1 MGRVPVANARL
12 YRRLAGEARR
22 LALLLEAAATALQ
35 NAADLSAPRSTIS
48 PASTCESAAPSPQ
61 DHSASVAAV
70 WRESAAISNHQ
81 QHGFERTDAHT
92 KRHLITAA
100 ASSSPASMEA
110 DTAFATVPDSD
121 SATHITSSA
130 AVCSATAESA
140 VRRFCD
146 WAEGVDRSSDIGGCA
161 SFSAVSTTSPLPTS
175 VSLNWLHAWLASM
188 AATVAVTSRDAA
200 AVSAPVVQPVQAHH
214 SLTGG
219 AAMTRE
225 RTKLPT
231 STSGRLSEVDMT
243 LANTVASC
251 IGLPSRFHWPS
262 ASPRTSLLTG
272 DTARGYSADHGG
284 SHRPAH
290 AALMLWPTA
299 MRTNSGHIA
308 PRPPTSLNSCGA
320 AALTALP
327 AVATAKEVF
336 AKASTRAP
344 TPSNTAT
351 DGGGA
356 LYSTTLEAYTVLL
369 HTARTQAVTR
379 GTDQHNAFA
388 SSESA
393 KQHSS
398 RLVLYCGDQ
407 CDALLVR
414 AAQLLGI
421 AYVRVTQTVAM
432 KRDLPLPEAH
442 STGTA
447 AAGDVSCSI
456 YNYAVDVRELQSR
469 LVEDVAAGLYP
480 LMVVGTFGSG
490 LSGSVDPLLVMG
502 EFCQR
507 FGVWFHIDAS
517 HGGTAL
523 LAGPAENV
531 APPAR
536 LQRDAILTQFYAAAS
551 LADSVLVPTGLST
564 AVPYAALP
572 VSPAS
577 RFATAGSA
585 ALFFAHIR
593 KAAWS
598 VQALGE
604 ARQRTFNQWITPGV
618 VESDV
623 LHVSPPSHM
632 EAWLFEQHV
641 TGALAPM
648 RSWCAKPRAYLQPV
662 PAAPL
667 ALAERV
673 SAHQQFVRAVLQAV
687 RGDGRFDASLD
698 AAAFGIV
705 CLRWLTAADEATVR
719 LARAWAEVL
728 AEAHDTPTTLQGKHV
743 ASAPAH
749 QSGSHRT
756 PNAGGSSAIDVE
768 GGGRTVPPV
777 QVFVGLVQLQRRVW
791 IHVSFGPLLDVPED
805 APASLV
811 AAGKG
816 AASVTVQGEPVT
828 FTRMRALTYVQHT
841 LNRAASLA
849 RTGGAADRM
858 PEE

>member
-1 MGRVPVANARL
+1 
-12 YRRLAGEARR
+12 
-22 LALLLEAAATALQ
+22 
-35 NAADLSAPRSTIS
+35 
-48 PASTCESAAPSPQ
+48 
-61 DHSASVAAV
+61 
-70 WRESAAISNHQ
+70 
-81 QHGFERTDAHT
+81 
-92 KRHLITAA
+92 
-100 ASSSPASMEA
+100 
-110 DTAFATVPDSD
+110 
-121 SATHITSSA
+121 
-130 AVCSATAESA
+130 
-140 VRRFCD
+140 
-146 WAEGVDRSSDIGGCA
+146 
-161 SFSAVSTTSPLPTS
+161 
-175 VSLNWLHAWLASM
+175 
-188 AATVAVTSRDAA
+188 
-200 AVSAPVVQPVQAHH
+200 
-214 SLTGG
+214 
-219 AAMTRE
+219 
-225 RTKLPT
+225 
-231 STSGRLSEVDMT
+231 
-243 LANTVASC
+243 
-251 IGLPSRFHWPS
+251 
-262 ASPRTSLLTG
+262 
-272 DTARGYSADHGG
+272 
-284 SHRPAH
+284 
-290 AALMLWPTA
+290 MLWPTA
-299 MRTNSGHIA
+299 MRTNSGRIA
-308 PRPPTSLNSCGA
+308 PRPPTSSNPCGAAAA

-336 AKASTRAP
+336 AEASTRAP

-379 GTDQHNAFA
+379 CAGQHNAFA
-388 SSESA
+388 GSESA
-393 KQHSS
+393 RQYSS

-421 AYVRVTQTVAM
+421 AHVRVTQTVAM
-432 KRDLPLPEAH
+432 KRDLPLPAAH

-447 AAGDVSCSI
+447 AAGDVPCCI

-507 FGVWFHIDAS
+507 LGVWFHIDAS
-517 HGGTAL
+517 HGGAAL
-523 LAGPAENV
+523 LAGPAESV
-531 APPAR
+531 VPPVL

-577 RFATAGSA
+577 RFATAGSV

-623 LHVSPPSHM
+623 LRVSPPSHM

-641 TGALAPM
+641 AGALTTM
-648 RSWCAKPRAYLQPV
+648 RLWRAKPRANLQPV

-698 AAAFGIV
+698 AAVFGIV

-728 AEAHDTPTTLQGKHV
+728 AEAHDTPTTLQGKHA

-756 PNAGGSSAIDVE
+756 PNAGGPSAIDVE
-768 GGGRTVPPV
+768 GGGRAVPPV
-777 QVFVGLVQLQRRVW
+777 QVFVGLVQLQQRVW

-805 APASLV
+805 APASLA

-816 AASVTVQGEPVT
+816 AASGTVEGDPVT
-828 FTRMRALTYVQHT
+828 ATSASALTYVQHT

-858 PEE
+858 AEE